1 MLNRF
6 FYVFN
11 ETSTTLV
18 NPSPA
23 TSIIFDDEEN
33 KQQDIPFGLTELGI
47 IHWNR
52 DKKRIPDWKKF
63 PKQKNKCQGLKN
75 LVKMLN
81 SEVGFIP
88 PNTLTNTC
96 NDCGCI
102 FQWFNNC
109 GITLRKR
116 KFYYN
121 VRCNGVC
128 LKENISIPVKVLVNS
143 NGRCHNPR
151 CSGVNPTF
159 FWEKNQKLYCSVEC
173 CDGYQEW
180 HNEVSIIYPISPN
193 HKIQ

>member
-1 MLNRF
+1 MIVV
-6 FYVFN
+6 VF
-11 ETSTTLV
+11 
-18 NPSPA
+18 
-23 TSIIFDDEEN
+23 
-33 KQQDIPFGLTELGI
+33 
-47 IHWNR
+47 
-52 DKKRIPDWKKF
+52 
-63 PKQKNKCQGLKN
+63 
-75 LVKMLN
+75 
-81 SEVGFIP
+81 
-88 PNTLTNTC
+88 
-96 NDCGCI
+96 

-180 HNEVSIIYPISPN
+180 QNEVSNILPHFSKQLLSTNGINGWGYWSTFL
-193 HKIQ
+193 